1 MLKTLD
7 FTDISQEKFN
17 TIMIGMLEII
27 KNKAEFESFLKL
39 ENMEDAF
46 EFLQVFSPGNYSKED
61 FAKFLMIIMANIYF
75 HSKKYARHELFEL
88 TLADIKKRT
97 GTDFKKY
104 LQNFRKLREKQI
116 SDNDFNVSGG
126 IGDKKLSKII
136 AGSLAALVPFS
147 AVNSSGSS
155 AQAIYRSQAMNRKKA
170 EQSSGGFWNWCKEN
184 WKAITI
190 GASVVATGIGAFVTY
205 KRIQSSKKYVD
216 EANEM
221 NKKKDKDK
229 AELSTSLWDYFR
241 PGSSARDKLEEERY
255 IREEENKRDKEIADI
270 TALVRKLDNKEAKGE
285 GKIGASADKDKI
297 IKFMKN
303 HDIDASSVE
312 NADDKTVNDYL
323 ALLKVDKMSKIEKP
337 NDLSKKKM
345 HEEIVKESDKV
356 GITSTIPAL
365 GAIATGGMALI
376 NFGKSIF
383 EWFSNLAD
391 KAGKIAELPKKVIE
405 AQEKI
410 NDFIARVR
418 WDDVPRYYD
427 DESKLLMAS
436 NIEEG
441 LNNIIKGQKAQMKQ
455 LASILATF
463 NMQARMA
470 YNRGEDSSG
479 VLGSSQLNSKC
490 VFLTGPSGTGKSMLT
505 SLAGQFALSRI
516 RCLAIN
522 LNQYDGKTDVNT
534 YLSNQKEF
542 INAARGLEG
551 EFVVITI
558 EEIDKICKDPVI
570 REKVNHWLHSVYDT
584 GKIGGNDKETPVT
597 VAATLFLMTSNEL
610 PSIDVLINGKVS
622 GLNIKSGNQVITSSN
637 KYNYIDILKELSK
650 NSSRELPIERT
661 GALLSRSAVIE
672 FNQTS
677 DDAMKEII
685 DMHLQE
691 LNQQFWI
698 CGVPVK
704 VNYSDVF
711 VEKLARLR
719 HAKMYKDGG
728 SRTIIKDILN
738 PIFSN
743 ITDKIGKLTENLGDV
758 EIYDQFGNV
767 IEENLAQVWLDYG
780 GINDSG
786 ALVIDLKE
794 NEKDAKCDG
803 REPDMYEEELNTSR
817 KPEVEKFIQKL
828 MLDELSNVIGSLS
841 TAYNSGV
848 VEDWDA
854 TLNQGSKNVIKRLS
868 SLVSSNVEKSSLD
881 EQIKVLI
888 EKRNDLIDLMHKRGI
903 LDDEWES
910 LKDLRD
916 VVKAKTADAIAI
928 KRNNEKSK
936 ISLDYLQET
945 INNIEK
951 IRDLAVSVKQY
962 DLFSANNK
970 NSLGKIFE
978 IFSDNGI
985 DDFENNSLK
994 LSDKLDNLISNK
1006 DIINSLKP
1014 DLTEEQHNAI
1024 EKFRDSVQ
1032 NQIEAVRL
1040 EVQNRANE
1048 VDAIFDDIIKLKNN
1062 TKIDYKLVLSQT
1074 DSNFLKSLIALV
1086 NSQASVSDIGEQLNF
1101 VLGNKSQIKN
1111 KLLQVGVA
1119 DEQLGDAKSLKF
1131 KIQQASEVNKKK
1143 DEKQETKS
1151 EEKIK
1156 KEIKKEDI
1164 KENDR
1169 AEISEKVS
1177 EIFDD
1182 INLDSIPDSV
1192 DCKSILSKSDI
1203 EFLRSLISM
1212 IDPEMSISD
1221 ANQQL
1226 NFVLANKAQIKEKLI
1241 QNGVTDE
1248 QLESANAL
1256 KFKISQILNRDISQN
1271 DNDDD
1276 DNNNMPPRIKIEDN
1290 REEIDGVR

>member
-1 MLKTLD
+1 MPAGFKFKHKYEEVVVMLKTLN

-17 TIMIGMLEII
+17 MIMLGMLEII

-39 ENMEDAF
+39 ENMEEAF
-46 EFLQVFSPGNYSKED
+46 EFLQIFCPGNYSEED

-75 HSKKYARHELFEL
+75 HSKEYARHELFEL
-88 TLADIKKRT
+88 TLADIRKRT

-104 LQNFRKLREKQI
+104 LQNFRKLREKKI
-116 SDNDFNVSGG
+116 SDNNFNVSGG
-126 IGDKKLSKII
+126 IGDKKLSKVI

-147 AVNSSGSS
+147 AVNNSGSS
-155 AQAIYRSQAMNRKKA
+155 AQAAYRRQAMNRKKS
-170 EQSSGGFWNWCKEN
+170 EQSSGGFWNWCKEH
-184 WKAITI
+184 WKTITAGAAIITA
-190 GASVVATGIGAFVTY
+190 GVGAFVAY

-229 AELSTSLWDYFR
+229 VELSTSLWDYFR
-241 PGSSARDKLEEERY
+241 PGSSARDKLEEERC
-255 IREEENKRDKEIADI
+255 IRKEENERDKELSDI
-270 TALVRKLDNKEAKGE
+270 TALVRKLDNKDAKGE
-285 GKIGASADKDKI
+285 GKIGTSADKDKI

-312 NADDKTVNDYL
+312 SNGNATVNDYL
-323 ALLKVDKMSKIEKP
+323 ALLKIDKMKKIETP
-337 NDLSKKKM
+337 SDVSKKKA
-345 HEEIVKESDKV
+345 HEEIVKDSDSV

-365 GAIATGGMALI
+365 GAIAAGGTALI
-376 NFGKSIF
+376 NFGKSVF

-391 KAGKIAELPKKVIE
+391 KAGKIADLPKKLIE
-405 AQEKI
+405 AQEKV
-410 NDFIARVR
+410 NDFVARLQ
-418 WDDVPRYYD
+418 WENEPRYYD

-441 LNNIIKGQKAQMKQ
+441 LNNIIKGQKAQMRQ

-470 YNRGEDSSG
+470 SNRGDDSSG

-505 SLAGQFALSRI
+505 SLAGQFALSQI

-542 INAARGLEG
+542 VNAARSLEG
-551 EFVVITI
+551 RFVIITI
-558 EEIDKICKDPVI
+558 EEIDKICKNPVI

-584 GKIGGNDKETPVT
+584 GKIGGNDKETPVS
-597 VAATLFLMTSNEL
+597 VAAALFLMTSNEL
-610 PSIDVLINGKVS
+610 PSVDVLINGKVS
-622 GLNIKSGNQVITSSN
+622 GLNIRSGDQIITSSN
-637 KYNYIDILKELSK
+637 KYNCIDVLKELSK

-758 EIYDQFGNV
+758 EIYDQLGNV

-794 NEKDAKCDG
+794 DEKDAKCDG

-828 MLDELSNVIGSLS
+828 MNDELSNIIGSLS

-848 VEDWDA
+848 VKDWDE

-868 SLVSSNVEKSSLD
+868 SLVSSSVEKSSLD

-888 EKRNDLIDLMHKRGI
+888 EKRNDLIDLMNKRGI

-916 VVKAKTADAIAI
+916 VVKARTADAVAT
-928 KRNNEKSK
+928 KRNQEKSK
-936 ISLDYLQET
+936 VSLNYLQAT
-945 INNIEK
+945 INDIEK
-951 IRDLAVSVKQY
+951 IRDLAISVKQY

-978 IFSDNGI
+978 IFSDNNI
-985 DDFENNSLK
+985 DNFENNNLK
-994 LSDKLDNLISNK
+994 LSNKLDDLINNK
-1006 DIINSLKP
+1006 NIINSLKP

-1032 NQIEAVRL
+1032 NQIKAVRL
-1040 EVQNRANE
+1040 EVQNRADE
-1048 VDAIFDDIIKLKNN
+1048 VDAIFSDITELKNN
-1062 TKIDYKLVLSQT
+1062 TKIDYKSILSHT
-1074 DSNFLKSLIALV
+1074 DSDFLKSLIALID
-1086 NSQASVSDIGEQLNF
+1086 SQASVSDIDEQLDF
-1101 VLGNKSQIKN
+1101 VLKNKSQIKN
-1111 KLLQVGVA
+1111 KLLQVGVT

-1131 KIQQASEVNKKK
+1131 KIQQASKVDEKKE
-1143 DEKQETKS
+1143 EKQETKS
-1151 EEKIK
+1151 KE
-1156 KEIKKEDI
+1156 EIKK
-1164 KENDR
+1164 
-1169 AEISEKVS
+1169 
-1177 EIFDD
+1177 
-1182 INLDSIPDSV
+1182 
-1192 DCKSILSKSDI
+1192 
-1203 EFLRSLISM
+1203 
-1212 IDPEMSISD
+1212 
-1221 ANQQL
+1221 
-1226 NFVLANKAQIKEKLI
+1226 
-1241 QNGVTDE
+1241 
-1248 QLESANAL
+1248 
-1256 KFKISQILNRDISQN
+1256 
-1271 DNDDD
+1271 
-1276 DNNNMPPRIKIEDN
+1276 DNNNKQENKQENKQKAEKNSLESSDKKQEEKDEN
-1290 REEIDGVR
+1290 KELKKEEIDKPSEKIEEIERNISEVDTDIENNDDIEVGN